1 MKEVLV
7 SFFVGVV
14 RFYENNV
21 KRHSWFDCFVG
32 VLAAVDV
39 VVFLGMDFLLFVLFV
54 GLACV
59 WVSVFPEVAGL
70 VMFGFGVVLFALQI
84 PWGEG

>member
-1 MKEVLV
+1 MV
-7 SFFVGVV
+7 SIVSDWSDLGF
-14 RFYENNV
+14 
-21 KRHSWFDCFVG
+21 
-32 VLAAVDV
+32 

-70 VMFGFGVVLFALQI
+70 VMFAFGAVLFMLQI